1 MKERKKPLKG
11 SVVLIGHPM
20 ESLVMKA
27 LSHTPH
33 THLAGGSEKAVIE
46 AMRYRGDR

>member
-20 ESLVMKA
+20 ESVEMKA

-33 THLAGGSEKAVIE
+33 TRKDCPVMTFPFLGA
-46 AMRYRGDR
+46 

>member
-20 ESLVMKA
+20 ESVEMKA
-27 LSHTPH
+27 LSHTPPRKDCPVM
-33 THLAGGSEKAVIE
+33 TFPFLGA
-46 AMRYRGDR
+46 